1 MGQVRNGFTFNNC
14 DMHNNNDEL
23 KKSANRD
30 MAISVC
36 VIAALLLIAI
46 VLKMF
51 GLM

>member
-1 MGQVRNGFTFNNC
+1 MRGY
-14 DMHNNNDEL
+14 NDDL

>member
-1 MGQVRNGFTFNNC
+1 MRG
-14 DMHNNNDEL
+14 NNDEL

-36 VIAALLLIAI
+36 VIAALLLIVI
-46 VLKMF
+46 MLKQF